1 VTATDDAPERRSR
14 LISSALRSLVGDE
27 RAGEPEIFP
36 GGVALHAES
45 SSHIWLDDRP
55 DRLIAVAMLLTARAG
70 RSALRIILPTERAI
84 EAQVVARRAT
94 QWSTPAEVVILD
106 GRSTSLVVA
115 GAHVP
120 ERSLDPTHEHF
131 VTTITAA
138 GADVVVEHGV
148 LTGEV
153 AGLEV
158 CRVVDDS
165 DGARLEVGVGA
176 HDREAFR
183 MLHGETPAAE
193 SLARIVAAV
202 KEIRAPGA
210 DPHPLKRLAPE
221 RALRRRLLD
230 TPALV
235 GAESLEPVPS
245 VSAAAGPG
253 DPAPAHLVG
262 VRDGSRTLIACTTG
276 TDLGAAADAFDTFHW
291 RREANQLDSL
301 VIAVPER
308 NRLRSV
314 DELAALSGIP
324 TAVVSIPDRS

>member
-1 VTATDDAPERRSR
+1 MTVTDDAPERRSR
-14 LISSALRSLVGDE
+14 LISAALRSLVVDE
-27 RAGEPEIFP
+27 SAGEPEVFP
-36 GGVALHAES
+36 GGAALHAES

-55 DRLIAVAMLLTARAG
+55 SRLVAVAMLLTARAG
-70 RSALRIILPTERAI
+70 RSRVRVILPTERAA
-84 EAQVVARRAT
+84 EAPVVARRAM
-94 QWSTPAEVVILD
+94 QWSLPAEVVILE
-106 GRSTSLVVA
+106 GRSSSVVVA
-115 GAHVP
+115 GDHVD
-120 ERSLDPTHEHF
+120 EKSLDPAHERF
-131 VTTITAA
+131 AEVITAA
-138 GADVVVEHGV
+138 GAEVVVEHGV

-158 CRVVDDS
+158 CRVVDDAE
-165 DGARLEVGVGA
+165 GARLEVGVGA

-202 KEIRAPGA
+202 REIRAPGA

-230 TPALV
+230 TPELV
-235 GAESLEPVPS
+235 GGGSLEPVSP
-245 VSAAAGPG
+245 VIAATGPG
-253 DPAPAHLVG
+253 DPAPAHLLG
-262 VRDGSRTLIACTTG
+262 VRDGSRVLIACTTG
-276 TDLGAAADAFDTFHW
+276 TDLGAAADAIDTFHW
-291 RREANQLDSL
+291 RREADQLDSL

-308 NRLRSV
+308 NRLRSI